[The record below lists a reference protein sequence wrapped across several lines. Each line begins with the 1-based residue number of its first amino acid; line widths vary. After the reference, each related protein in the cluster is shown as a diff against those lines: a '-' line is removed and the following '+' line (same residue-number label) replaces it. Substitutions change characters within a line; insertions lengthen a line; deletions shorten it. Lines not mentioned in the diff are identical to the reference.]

1 MLCLTLIQLLSLML
15 LNIAGIY
22 IYIVFRYKT
31 IDMPHLQNLR
41 ITYVKSMNSLP
52 NLKIHEIIYI
62 KSVESLK
69 PIRSRKCT
77 TSNQISKSLKA
88 TKALKSVKSAKMF
101 EMYEICVS
109 EIARVWNAG

>member
-1 MLCLTLIQLLSLML
+1 ML
-15 LNIAGIY
+15 LNITGIY
-22 IYIVFRYKT
+22 IYIAFRYKT
-31 IDMPHLQNLR
+31 IDITHLQNLR
-41 ITYVKSMNSLP
+41 INSMNSLP

-62 KSVESLK
+62 KLVESLK

-88 TKALKSVKSAKMF
+88 TKALKSVKSAKIS